1 MDSLIK
7 KIQDL
12 EREARRLKAKELR
25 EVSTPP
31 TQPSSIWSLRRDRLD
46 RRSPPRP
53 TAARSLTLLE
63 KKFQS
68 SPAPP
73 PYTVRKVH
81 SRTAK
86 PTTFAIDGCSQN
98 LWWLTL
104 NVHRF
109 TMDTFYLST
118 LQRQLFSLRWLY
130 VNFCPYDLNYLI
142 TGTGWI
148 KSPKALLSLLLLS
161 EGQTL
166 TVWRFPYYF

>member
-31 TQPSSIWSLRRDRLD
+31 TQPSTIWSLRRERPD

-81 SRTAK
+81 SRTPK
-86 PTTFAIDGCSQN
+86 PTT
-98 LWWLTL
+98 LPL
-104 NVHRF
+104 
-109 TMDTFYLST
+109 MDVVRTF
-118 LQRQLFSLRWLY
+118 
-130 VNFCPYDLNYLI
+130 
-142 TGTGWI
+142 GG
-148 KSPKALLSLLLLS
+148 
-161 EGQTL
+161 
-166 TVWRFPYYF
+166 